1 MILVVLLILIQCSVE
16 ASVGGDGIGVGGGV
30 DVGDGVLPCNTVGL
44 NVVVLLR
51 SFEDYYNVLMT
62 TTVLP
67 WRKYKTVTCGCF

>member
-16 ASVGGDGIGVGGGV
+16 ASVGGDGIGVGV